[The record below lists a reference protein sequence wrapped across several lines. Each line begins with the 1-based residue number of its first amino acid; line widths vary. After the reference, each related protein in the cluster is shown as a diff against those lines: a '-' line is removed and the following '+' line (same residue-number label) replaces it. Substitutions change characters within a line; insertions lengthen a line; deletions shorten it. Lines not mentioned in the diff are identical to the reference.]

1 MHTSGALQ
9 FNAFLWIL
17 LVQCIP
23 WNPYC
28 PLYIL
33 ELCRVSCI
41 HWDCDASHAYLGI
54 LIDARLVL
62 DVLGSVGI
70 AQRADGLIIVV
81 VSRAYVGNHH
91 RLCVAAQ
98 GILQSAAELNS

>member
-1 MHTSGALQ
+1 MHAKRLSL
-9 FNAFLWIL
+9 I
-17 LVQCIP
+17 VH
-23 WNPYC
+23 C
-28 PLYIL
+28 PLRTYRL
-33 ELCRVSCI
+33 RHVPCI
-41 HWDCDASHAYLGI
+41 YLNCDVSHAYLGI

-70 AQRADGLIIVV
+70 AQRADGLVVVV

-98 GILQSAAELNS
+98 GVLQSAVGLSILLSVVTGSAHRA